1 MKRTLLLVLLGVVLL
16 SLCGCNSAT
25 QNPATTTA
33 QVIPEKRP
41 FITKWKGMAGQTIE
55 FPIIGMYT
63 LTWYNETTPN
73 DRHTEQVSVSVKID
87 KDGLELV
94 APYVFTPPTDGVYV
108 VEAGPE
114 GVEGIVPYSS
124 DAKGR
129 LLTEVAQFGDVRW
142 RRLAHAFQNCKN
154 MHFAAGIDTPDLS
167 QCTSLAGM
175 FAGCETFN
183 ALLEDW
189 DVSHITDLSGMF
201 LGCARFNSPLA
212 AWNVSQVENMG
223 SMFHTCSS
231 FNQPL
236 GGWNVSR
243 VKNME
248 QMFFQCYE
256 FNQPLAQWN
265 VGQVTQMNSMFE
277 GCLAFNQPLEAWDIS
292 HVTTTNGMFG
302 NCQDFNQPLA
312 GWDVSQVQDMKG
324 MFADCKVFN
333 QPLAGWNV
341 SKVRDMSYMFCRCIS
356 FNQSLERW
364 DVSNVTEMGYIFLF
378 CPAGKLPFTEQWKT
392 QGANLNTEAEE
403 KKVLEEEG
411 V

>member
-1 MKRTLLLVLLGVVLL
+1 MRTIIKLILIGVVALVLY
-16 SLCGCNSAT
+16 GCNGQLQSD
-25 QNPATTTA
+25 TA
-33 QVIPEKRP
+33 SQTERRP
-41 FITKWKGMAGQTIE
+41 FITKWKGEAGQEIRI
-55 FPIIGMYT
+55 PILGTYT
-63 LTWYNETTPN
+63 LIWYNEEMPEE
-73 DRHTEQVSVSVKID
+73 RHTEQVTVTTSVNDAGEAIA
-87 KDGLELV
+87 
-94 APYVFTPPTDGVYV
+94 APYIFTPPTDGIYV

-114 GVEGIVPYSS
+114 GVEGMLMSFDKSIKF
-124 DAKGR
+124 AET
-129 LLTEVAQFGDVRW
+129 LLSVVQFGDVEW
-142 RRLAHAFQNCKN
+142 KNLSMAFYRCSN
-154 MHFAAGIDTPDLS
+154 MQFEKGIDTPDLS

-183 ALLEDW
+183 APLENW

-201 LGCARFNSPLA
+201 EDCETFNQPLER
-212 AWNVSQVENMG
+212 WDVSQVENMA

-256 FNQPLAQWN
+256 FNQPLEQWN

-277 GCLAFNQPLEAWDIS
+277 GCLAFNQPLEAWNVS
-292 HVTTTNGMFG
+292 LVTTTNGMFG
-302 NCQDFNQPLA
+302 NCQDFNQPLER
-312 GWDVSQVQDMKG
+312 WNVSEVTDMKG

-333 QPLAGWNV
+333 QPLGGWYV

-356 FNQSLERW
+356 FNQSLEGW
-364 DVSNVTEMGYIFLF
+364 DVSNVTEMSYIFLF
-378 CPAGKLPFTEQWKT
+378 CPAGKLPFIKQWEA

-403 KKVLEEEG
+403 NRVLEEEG